1 MYTNSYDS
9 LKEKVKYSLK
19 NVPYLSSQGI
29 RSIIGEYTDD
39 GRRSLRIMKEL
50 AQEYPQEFLFLP
62 YWRGHHSSMIVHRE
76 VLIQEENEAILN
88 HFVEVL
94 KNRCY
99 GGTL

>member
-9 LKEKVKYSLK
+9 LKKKVKYTLR
-19 NVPYLSSQGI
+19 NVPYLSTHGI
-29 RSIIGEYTDD
+29 CSLIGERSRDR
-39 GRRSLRIMKEL
+39 RRSLRIMKEL
-50 AQEYPQEFLFLP
+50 TQENPQEYLFIP
-62 YWRGHHSSMIVHRE
+62 YWRGHHSSLIVHRE
-76 VLIQEENEAILN
+76 ILIKNEDILN